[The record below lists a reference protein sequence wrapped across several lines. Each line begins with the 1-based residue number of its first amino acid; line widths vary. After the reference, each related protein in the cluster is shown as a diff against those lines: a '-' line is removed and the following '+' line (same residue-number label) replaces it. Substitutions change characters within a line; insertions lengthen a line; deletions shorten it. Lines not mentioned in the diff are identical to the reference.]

1 MVCMIIPDL
10 IRGSLGIKGSEK
22 GQMLLRDQE
31 LCESRDGR
39 PGLPSLISLQFL
51 WT

>member
-1 MVCMIIPDL
+1 MICMIIPDL

-22 GQMLLRDQE
+22 GQIQLRAQE
-31 LCESRDGR
+31 MCESRGGR
-39 PGLPSLISLQFL
+39 PGLLSLINLWFL